1 MKKPRLTT
9 STIIILSLSA
19 ALLIPFI
26 LSPSLDSQAT
36 EGSEQVA
43 KKMRVIPVVTS
54 VVAQQELSQHLS
66 LVGKLEANRSVQ
78 IAAEVAGKIT
88 RINVDANQAIVAGQ
102 TLVVLE
108 HTRAK
113 ANVAQAQAYWQD
125 EQRKLTEFQKLIGNN
140 AITQTEID
148 AQKAS
153 VDIAL
158 ARLQAAQAELDLHL
172 ISAPF
177 SGTAGLVDFSV
188 GKMVSVGSELLSL
201 DDLASMRL
209 DIQVPELYLSRL
221 QLGMSVTA
229 TSRAWPDERFVGHV
243 VAIDPR
249 INPETLNLKVRVNF
263 DNPQQKLKPGML
275 MSANIGFAPIKQP
288 IVPVQAL
295 EYSGT
300 KRFVY
305 IIDSDNVARRTQV
318 TLSARIDDKVLISE
332 GVNSGD
338 KIVVQGL
345 VNMRDGLKIEEVAS
359 AHLSTQETLASGDDV
374 GVTPATQGGRG

>member
-19 ALLIPFI
+19 ALLTQFI

-36 EGSEQVA
+36 VSREQAA
-43 KKMRVIPVVTS
+43 KKTRVIPVVTS

-113 ANVAQAQAYWQD
+113 ANVAQAQAYFQD

-158 ARLQAAQAELDLHL
+158 ARLQAAQAELDFHL

-229 TSRAWPDERFVGHV
+229 TSRAWPDERFVGNV

-275 MSANIGFAPIKQP
+275 MSANIGFSPVKQP
-288 IVPVQAL
+288 VVPVQAL

-305 IIDSDNVARRTQV
+305 VIDSDNVARRTQV
-318 TLSARIDDKVLISE
+318 TLGARIDDKVLISD

-345 VNMRDGLKIEEVAS
+345 VNMRDGLKIEEVAP
-359 AHLSTQETLASGDDV
+359 ANLSPQEALASSDDMS
-374 GVTPATQGGRG
+374 ATSAAQGGRG